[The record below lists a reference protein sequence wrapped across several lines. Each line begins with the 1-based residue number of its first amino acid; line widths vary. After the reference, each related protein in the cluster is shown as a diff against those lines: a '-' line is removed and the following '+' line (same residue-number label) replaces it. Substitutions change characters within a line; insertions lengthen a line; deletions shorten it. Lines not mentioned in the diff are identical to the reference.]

1 MAHIP
6 KGVWGNRTVHGGY
19 NGMKTYE
26 EILME
31 LGSIQ
36 DLPSLPRVVLRLQQ
50 EMNNPDV
57 GIETIA
63 RIINED
69 PPIAIKV
76 LKVVNSPMYR
86 SMRKIVSISNATLR
100 MGLKEIYEIV
110 LATSLCDI
118 MRHGKGI
125 DFTRFWNHSISV
137 AHAAKA
143 VISIS
148 SERRTTFTKPVVDAA
163 FTAALL
169 HDIGMLI
176 LDKYKPGVYGNV
188 IAEPKEGDCVPL
200 SKLETEAFGISHAD
214 AGAFLLRKWNL
225 PEEIVVGVES
235 HHRHNIEAKD
245 PPVAQ
250 IIHIADYTCVQ
261 EGICGGFETASMDF
275 NDSAWKILGIS
286 LDDIPIIIKS
296 VRDHLQKSPLLV
308 A

>member
-1 MAHIP
+1 
-6 KGVWGNRTVHGGY
+6 
-19 NGMKTYE
+19 MKTHE
-26 EILME
+26 EILEE
-31 LGSIQ
+31 LSSIQ
-36 DLPSLPRVVLRLQQ
+36 DLPSLPRVVMRLQQ
-50 EMNNPDV
+50 EMNNSDAS
-57 GIETIA
+57 IDAIA

-118 MRHGKGI
+118 MHHGKSI

-143 VISIS
+143 IISIS
-148 SERRTTFTKPVVDAA
+148 SDRRTNFTKPVVDAT

-176 LDKYKPGVYGNV
+176 LDKYKPGIYGNV
-188 IAEPKEGDCVPL
+188 ISEPEPDDRVPL
-200 SKLETEAFGISHAD
+200 SKHEKDAFGISHAE

-225 PEEIVVGVES
+225 PEEIVDGVKY
-235 HHRHNIEAKD
+235 HHKHSIETKD

-261 EGICGGFETASMDF
+261 EGICGGFETTEIDF
-275 NDSAWKILGIS
+275 NDSAWKTLGIS
-286 LDDIPIIIKS
+286 LDDIPIIIKT
-296 VRDHLQKSPLLV
+296 VREHLQKSPLLV